1 MRTTITLDPDV
12 EALVRRAMRERGLS
26 FKQRGQR
33 CAAIGA
39 LRSDPPKAAAG
50 SYPQLSMGEARSPL
64 STRCAWQVS
73 WRTKRSCERCS
84 SANEAGRRQRLDLL
98 SQPNAEPHDRP
109 RRWLDNS
116 LAGNE
121 IGCVLLGCLLAFL
134 RLTTNRPS
142 FPAALPVGVACDQ
155 VEDWLTRP
163 AAVVVEPTTRHAS
176 ILRGLLDQ
184 SGTAGNLTTDAH
196 IAALAIEH
204 GAEVVTFDRDFAR
217 FGVRY
222 MRPA

>member
-1 MRTTITLDPDV
+1 MK
-12 EALVRRAMRERGLS
+12 LVDANVLIYS
-26 FKQRGQR
+26 
-33 CAAIGA
+33 
-39 LRSDPPKAAAG
+39 
-50 SYPQLSMGEARSPL
+50 
-64 STRCAWQVS
+64 VN
-73 WRTKRSCERCS
+73 S
-84 SANEAGRRQRLDLL
+84 SAKPHEAT
-98 SQPNAEPHDRP
+98 

-121 IGCVLLGCLLAFL
+121 TVAFCWVVLLAFL

-176 ILRGLLDQ
+176 ILCGLLDQ

-204 GAEVVTFDRDFAR
+204 AAEVVTFDRDFAR
-217 FGVRY
+217 FGVRH